1 MTSSL
6 RFLAVVCGIVIVQA
20 PSPKPQAQLVRH
32 EFTAV
37 HMGVPVR
44 MVLHASSD
52 SLARQAARAAFA
64 RIGELDGI
72 MSDYRPSS
80 EVRVL
85 SQRPREW
92 QPVSEDLLRVLLRAQ
107 EIARLSGGA
116 FDVTVGPMV
125 QLWRQSRR
133 TRTLPDAATLLRA
146 RSRVDYHLLE
156 VDSARSAVRLWTDSM
171 QLDLGAIA
179 KGYILQEALE
189 VLRTRGVR
197 AAMIEAGGD
206 MVFGDA
212 PPGHAGWSIEVPG
225 ADSASVEYARSLV
238 NVAVATSGGSQQFVE
253 IGGVR
258 YAHVVDPRTGLGLVN
273 AGEVTVI
280 ARRGDLAD
288 AVATALLV
296 LARDHARAT
305 TLRGTPGVLRVI
317 DRR

>member
-1 MTSSL
+1 M
-6 RFLAVVCGIVIVQA
+6 FAAQA
-20 PSPKPQAQLVRH
+20 ADAQARH
-32 EFTAV
+32 EFTAI

-52 SLARQAARAAFA
+52 SLARQAARAGFA
-64 RIGELDGI
+64 RIAELDGI

-80 EVRVL
+80 EVRML
-85 SQRPREW
+85 SRKPRAW
-92 QPVSEDLLRVLLRAQ
+92 QPVSRDLLRVLILAQ
-107 EIARLSGGA
+107 EIARRSGGA
-116 FDVTVGPMV
+116 FDVTVGPLV
-125 QLWRQSRR
+125 QLWRQSRQ
-133 TRTLPDAATLLRA
+133 TRQLPDAETLARA

-179 KGYILQEALE
+179 KGYILQEALA
-189 VLRTRGVR
+189 VLRAQGVR

-206 MVFGDA
+206 LVVGDA
-212 PPGHAGWSIEVPG
+212 PPGRAGWSIEIPG
-225 ADSASVEYARSLV
+225 ADSASAEQAKALV

-280 ARRGDLAD
+280 ARRGELAD

-296 LARDHARAT
+296 LSTDDQRAT
-305 TLRGTPGVLRVI
+305 SVRSIPGVERVV
-317 DRR
+317 RRPY